1 MTSKVI
7 SQLYYYPIKSC
18 QGIAVQSL
26 EIENL
31 GPKLDREW
39 MIVDEQGQFMTQRQY
54 PQMSLIKVGWDD
66 SKNLWLQT
74 PLQVEKILIPSS
86 ENQLN
91 SSAPSTHLPTHLPT
105 ELRKVKVWEDEVM
118 AQVSFQASEYLSD
131 FLSQKVNLV
140 RFGHQQRPENADGSR
155 TRFADKYPLLV
166 LGTASWQD
174 LNQRLQSQGAT
185 SAVAIENFR
194 ANVVIETQTPYE
206 EDHWDEFQVSST
218 SASTA
223 GLKLKMVKSCARCVM
238 VDVDFTKGQPGQLK
252 VLKTLASYRKVDN
265 KVYFAMNAKPI
276 LNSGESRRIQVGDS
290 VRVLK

>member
-7 SQLYYYPIKSC
+7 SQLFYYPIKSC
-18 QGIAVQSL
+18 QGIAVSSL

-31 GPKLDREW
+31 GPKSDREW
-39 MIVDEQGQFMTQRQY
+39 MIVDEQGQFMTQRQH

-74 PLQVEKILIPSS
+74 PLQAEKILIPSA
-86 ENQLN
+86 ENQQN
-91 SSAPSTHLPTHLPT
+91 SSTPSTQLPTQ
-105 ELRKVKVWEDEVM
+105 LRKVKVWGDEVM

-194 ANVVIETQTPYE
+194 ANVIIETQTPYE
-206 EDHWDEFQVSST
+206 EDHWDEFQVSSA
-218 SASTA
+218 SASTD
-223 GLKLKMVKSCARCVM
+223 GLKLKMVKPCARCVM

-276 LNSGESRRIQVGDS
+276 LNSGESRRIQVGDR
-290 VRVLK
+290 VRVIE

>member
-26 EIENL
+26 EIESL
-31 GPKLDREW
+31 GPKSDREW
-39 MIVDEQGQFMTQRQY
+39 MIVDEQGQFMTQRQH

-74 PLQVEKILIPSS
+74 PLQAEKILIPNA
-86 ENQLN
+86 ENQQN
-91 SSAPSTHLPTHLPT
+91 SSAPSTQ
-105 ELRKVKVWEDEVM
+105 LRKVKVWGDEVL

-155 TRFADKYPLLV
+155 TRFADKYPVLV

-174 LNQRLQSQGAT
+174 LNQRLQSQGAAST
-185 SAVAIENFR
+185 VPIENFR
-194 ANVVIETQTPYE
+194 ANVIIQTQKAYE
-206 EDHWDEFQVSST
+206 EDHWDEFQVI
-218 SASTA
+218 SASTSEA
-223 GLKLKMVKSCARCVM
+223 GLKLKMVKPCARCVM
-238 VDVDFTKGQPGQLK
+238 VDVDFTKGQPGLLK

-276 LNSGESRRIQVGDS
+276 LNSGESERIQVGDS
-290 VRVLK
+290 VRVIE